1 MYTDIDFVTMVR
13 TIEHEL
19 MNDEEWRKP
28 SEGREV
34 ISIEVQQ
41 SASVET
47 RTQTWST
54 TSSSFAGIAESFS
67 AQCAE

>member
-1 MYTDIDFVTMVR
+1 MRYSPNQDWNTYHMYTDVDFVTMVR

-47 RTQTWST
+47 RTQT
-54 TSSSFAGIAESFS
+54 
-67 AQCAE
+67 